1 MRGDPRAF
9 VHPAQVL
16 GGGGQGVSV
25 AAAAR
30 AESTAAVGSMQWITQ
45 RLGRIVLHVVVIGL
59 TLAWVIPTAGLI
71 LSSFR
76 PFSAIATGGWWPAL
90 PPPYQFTLDNYSQV
104 FAQSTLG
111 TAIFNSFMVSIP
123 STVIPVTIAAFA
135 AYAFAWM
142 KFPFRD
148 WIFLAFVGLLAVPLQ
163 LTFVPVLSFFVAH
176 GIVPDNLTSLGLPPW
191 IGLWLAHAGYGLP
204 FSTYLLANFFR
215 QLPSDLFESA
225 EIDGAGTLTVF
236 FRIVL
241 PLSVPALASLIIFQF
256 LWVWNDLLVAL
267 IYVGG
272 SADVAPITV
281 TLVNLVG
288 SHGQNY
294 QVLTAAAFFS
304 MIVPLVVFLSL
315 QRYFVRGILAG
326 SVKG

>member
-1 MRGDPRAF
+1 M
-9 VHPAQVL
+9 
-16 GGGGQGVSV
+16 SV

-30 AESTAAVGSMQWITQ
+30 TESTAAVGSLSWIVQKVQ
-45 RLGRIVLHVVVIGL
+45 RFALHIAVILL
-59 TLAWVIPTAGLI
+59 TLVWVIPTLGLAV
-71 LSSFR
+71 SSFR
-76 PFSAIATGGWWPAL
+76 PAFLISTTAWWTAL
-90 PPPYQFTLDNYSQV
+90 SPPFQFTLQNYTDV
-104 FAQSTLG
+104 LAQSNLG
-111 TAIFNSFMVSIP
+111 QAIFNSFMISIP

-142 KFPFRD
+142 KFPGRN

-163 LTFVPVLSFFVAH
+163 LTFVPVLTFFVAH
-176 GIVPDNLTSLGLPPW
+176 GIVPENLQSLGLPPW
-191 IGLWLAHAGYGLP
+191 VGLWLAHAGYGLP

-241 PLSVPALASLIIFQF
+241 PLSVPALASLVIFQF

-272 SADVAPITV
+272 TPDVGPLT
-281 TLVNLVG
+281 VNLANLTN
-288 SHGQNY
+288 SLGQNY
-294 QVLTAAAFFS
+294 QLLTAAAFFS

>member
-1 MRGDPRAF
+1 M
-9 VHPAQVL
+9 
-16 GGGGQGVSV
+16 SV
-25 AAAAR
+25 ATAGR
-30 AESTAAVGSMQWITQ
+30 LESTAATWSLPWLAQ
-45 RLGRIVLHVVVIGL
+45 RLQRSLLHIAVIVL
-59 TLAWVIPTAGLI
+59 TLAWVVPTVGL
-71 LSSFR
+71 LVSSFR
-76 PFSAIATGGWWPAL
+76 PAAQIMTTGWWTAL
-90 PPPYQFTLDNYSQV
+90 SNPQFTLQNYQDMLG
-104 FAQSTLG
+104 QSNMG

-135 AYAFAWM
+135 AFAFAWM
-142 KFPFRD
+142 KFPARD

-163 LTFVPVLSFFVAH
+163 LTFVPVLTFFVAH
-176 GIVPDNLTSLGLPPW
+176 GIVPDNLISIGLPPW
-191 IGLWLAHAGYGLP
+191 VGLWLAHSGYGLP

-241 PLSVPALASLIIFQF
+241 PLSVPAIASLVIFQF

-272 SADVAPITV
+272 AQEVAPLTV
-281 TLVNLVG
+281 SLANLTN
-288 SHGQNY
+288 SLGQGY
-294 QVLTAAAFFS
+294 QLLTAAAFFS
-304 MIVPLVVFLSL
+304 MVVPLVVFLSL